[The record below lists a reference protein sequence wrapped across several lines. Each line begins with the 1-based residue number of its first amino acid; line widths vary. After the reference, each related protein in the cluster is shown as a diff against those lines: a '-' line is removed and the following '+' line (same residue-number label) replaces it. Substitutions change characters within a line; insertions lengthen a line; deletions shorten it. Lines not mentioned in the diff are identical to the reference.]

1 LRSHLRSDVKT
12 KDGLS
17 SRNVLIIFVYR
28 HQRRLVLT
36 GEHGSRNKI
45 SFKRIGKERKQLRR
59 RMKYIV
65 MGKTW
70 SEALKWINQ
79 LTSETSVTL

>member
-1 LRSHLRSDVKT
+1 LKSHLRSDLKT

-17 SRNVLIIFVYR
+17 SRNVLIIFVHR

-45 SFKRIGKERKQLRR
+45 NFKRIGKERKELRGR
-59 RMKYIV
+59 IEYII
-65 MGKTW
+65 MGKTR
-70 SEALKWINQ
+70 SEALKWIQ
-79 LTSETSVTL
+79 LIETSVTL